1 METTTLGNTGLEVPR
16 LGLGN
21 MRLPMTTIGDKE
33 YLDYQAAIGVIQRA
47 LDAGIRYLD
56 TAFLYC
62 AEESEI
68 AVGRALN
75 TWDGPQDEVVLTT
88 KCTKFRMKE
97 PGDLR
102 RMLEH
107 QLYKL
112 DRDSVTFYLFH
123 GIGWDNWHEIDERT
137 GWIKDMLAVKEEG
150 LAKHIGF
157 SFHDE
162 PEALMRLVDEGIFE
176 LVTCQYNYLDRSN
189 QEAIQYAHDHG
200 LAVVVMGPVGGGRLA
215 VVPSQLRDELA
226 IDETGAAGL
235 ALRFVLAHPGVS
247 VALSGMGTTDMVDQN
262 VAAVSQGPLSDTE
275 VETINR
281 MMDQARELA
290 RLYCTGCQYCMPC
303 PSGVNIA
310 RCFELYNYYTVYGL
324 KEYAVEQYRR
334 LIERDADASVCTQ
347 CQECLE
353 KCPQHILIPDQLEE
367 VDALLGELARAE

>member
-33 YLDYQAAIGVIQRA
+33 YLDYEAAIAVIQRA

-97 PGDLR
+97 PGNLR

-137 GWIKDMLAVKEEG
+137 DWVKDMLAVKEEG
-150 LAKHIGF
+150 LAEHIGF

-162 PEALMRLVDEGIFE
+162 PQALMRLVDEGIFE

-247 VALSGMGTTDMVDQN
+247 VALSGMGTIDMVDQN
-262 VAAVSQGPLSDTE
+262 VAAVSQGPLSDAE
-275 VETINR
+275 VETVNR

-324 KEYAVEQYRR
+324 KEYAVDQYRH
-334 LIERDADASVCTQ
+334 LIEQDADASVCTQ

-353 KCPQHILIPDQLEE
+353 KCPQHIDIPDQLEE
-367 VDALLGELARAE
+367 VDALLGALARAE

>member
-1 METTTLGNTGLEVPR
+1 MKTTTLGNTGLRVPR

-21 MRLPMTTIGDKE
+21 MRLPMTTIGDQE
-33 YLDYQAAIGVIQRA
+33 YLDYQAAIAVIQHA

-75 TWDGPQDEVVLTT
+75 TWSGPRDEVVLTT
-88 KCTKFRMKE
+88 KCTKFRMSK

-137 GWIKDMLAVKEEG
+137 GWIQDMLAAKDEG
-150 LAKHIGF
+150 LVEHIGF

-162 PEALMRLVDEGIFE
+162 PKNLIRLVDEGIFE

-189 QEAIQYAHDHG
+189 HDAIQYAHDHG

-215 VVPSQLRDELA
+215 VVPKQLQDELS

-235 ALRFVLAHPGVS
+235 ALRFVLAHPGVN
-247 VALSGMGTTDMVDQN
+247 VALSGMGNVAMVDQN
-262 VAAVSQGPLSDTE
+262 VAAASQGPLSETE
-275 VETINR
+275 VATITQL
-281 MMDQARELA
+281 MDQARDLA

-303 PSGVNIA
+303 PNGVNIA

-324 KEYAVEQYRR
+324 QDYALEQYRALVAR
-334 LIERDADASVCTQ
+334 GADASACVQ
-347 CQECLE
+347 CQECLD
-353 KCPQHILIPDQLEE
+353 KCPQQIPIPDQLEE